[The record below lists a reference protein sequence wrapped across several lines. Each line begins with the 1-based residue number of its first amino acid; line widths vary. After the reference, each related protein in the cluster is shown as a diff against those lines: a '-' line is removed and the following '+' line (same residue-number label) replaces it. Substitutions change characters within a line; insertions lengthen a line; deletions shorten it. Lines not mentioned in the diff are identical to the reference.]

1 MNPHSYA
8 HVIYDKVA
16 KKYDG
21 EKTASSTN
29 VPGKSSI
36 SLQKTET
43 RYMFSTLYYYQ
54 LKMDQ
59 GTLISDP
66 KL

>member
-21 EKTASSTN
+21 EKQ
-29 VPGKSSI
+29 P
-36 SLQKTET
+36 LQQ
-43 RYMFSTLYYYQ
+43 MFLGRVVSVCRK
-54 LKMDQ
+54 LKLDTCLAPCTIINSKWTK
-59 GTLISDP
+59 GP
-66 KL
+66 